1 MMPEA
6 RNPQELL
13 HELQRVANAAES
25 GDFSAILDVGRLPRG
40 EWETAL
46 LFNRILSENRA
57 GSKKNEN
64 DRQEMLKSIL
74 NGMEALICVC
84 DAENFE
90 ILFLNDS
97 IRKNFGLEGD
107 CVGQLCHKTLQGL
120 DEPCGPCP
128 YRQLHEE
135 PDKTLTWEHREAVKG
150 QTLRKTARL
159 IDWPGGRKAH
169 LEYAIDITEVRNAQE
184 ALEYREKMLDVLNRV
199 AILLLSQ
206 SEETFEKTLTE
217 GSELIADIVNVD
229 RISLSRN
236 IEHPDGLCAFQIYR
250 WNRDIG
256 SAHTAPELQNNPY
269 DQHIPRW
276 KEVLSSGECING
288 PVRLMPEADVLK
300 PFGCLTILAI
310 PVFDGGTFWGF
321 VLFEDLGKERVFTE
335 DEVGILRSAS
345 FMLANT
351 VIRNKET
358 KKIRKA
364 DEQLKE
370 MVREVEHQNR
380 LLHMVNRV
388 SAILLQSNVDTFES
402 DLLRSMGI
410 MAQAVDADRAYI
422 WKNEVVDGELYCDQ
436 IYEWS
441 EGAEPQQDKDFLR
454 GIRYRDAM
462 PSWEK
467 AFLQGNCFNGLVRD
481 LPANES
487 DILTRQG
494 ILSIL
499 VVPIYLKEQFWGF
512 VGFDDC
518 RNERVFSENEEK
530 ILRSASELIA
540 NALIRNSMEE
550 SILHLET
557 EVDQIYYDPLTGIY
571 NRRFLDKNL
580 NRIIPSLARSGS
592 VLSLLMVDIDYF
604 KRYNDTY
611 GHSEG
616 DNCLKIVAETLRDSI
631 TRTEDFVARYGGEEF
646 AVVLPN
652 TGEIG
657 ANMVAN
663 RILENIRKCGIP
675 HERSDAAS
683 CVTVSIGATTGKVE
697 YTHSADDYVRRAD
710 EMLYQAKRDGRNRY
724 VFARLYDRLPDSSGD
739 KEYANKLSNALAS
752 ITKPPV
758 LASGILEDAAKVIT
772 KMGCHALGTHK
783 VGVWL
788 TSKDARLFK
797 NVVSYNNAT
806 KGYTIQD
813 DFDLSNRTEYV
824 NHLKSERVLVIH
836 DADQPNPLANLTEA
850 YGPDMCALLDA
861 PIRIGGELAGVVC
874 IDQNRCEQY
883 PQRREWTIEEQNF
896 ASSLADL
903 MALAITSAELQS
915 PPRTA

>member
-1 MMPEA
+1 MPEE
-6 RNPQELL
+6 RDPSKLL
-13 HELQRVANAAES
+13 HELQRVENAAES
-25 GDFSAILDVGRLPRG
+25 GNFDAILDVDHLPCEEQEIAR
-40 EWETAL
+40 
-46 LFNRILSENRA
+46 LFNRILSEYRVGNK
-57 GSKKNEN
+57 SL
-64 DRQEMLKSIL
+64 EMLKSIL

-135 PDKTLTWEHREAVKG
+135 PDKTLIWEHREVVKG

-159 IDWPGGRKAH
+159 IDWADGRKAH
-169 LEYAIDITEVRNAQE
+169 LEYAIDITEVRKAQE
-184 ALEYREKMLDVLNRV
+184 ALEHRERMLDVLNRV
-199 AILLLSQ
+199 ALTLLSQ
-206 SEETFEKTLTE
+206 SEKTFRETMTAGIER
-217 GSELIADIVNVD
+217 IADAMNFD
-229 RISLSRN
+229 RLSVLRN
-236 IEHPDGLCAFQIYR
+236 AEYPDGLYASQIYC
-250 WNRDIG
+250 WSRDIG
-256 SAHTAPELQNNPY
+256 SVRTELELQDTPY
-269 DQHIPRW
+269 DRHIPYWRD
-276 KEVLSSGECING
+276 VLSSGECING
-288 PVRLMPEADVLK
+288 PVRLIPEADVLK
-300 PFGCLTILAI
+300 SFGCLTVLAI
-310 PVFDGGTFWGF
+310 PVFNGGTFWGF
-321 VLFEDLGKERVFTE
+321 VLFEDLTEERVFTE
-335 DEVGILRSAS
+335 DEVDILRSAS

-351 VIRNKET
+351 VIRNEET
-358 KKIRKA
+358 KKIQKA
-364 DEQLKE
+364 DKQLKG
-370 MVREVEHQNR
+370 MMREVEHQNR
-380 LLHMVNRV
+380 LLHTVNHM
-388 SAILLQSNVDTFES
+388 STILLQSNADTFES

-441 EGAEPQQDKDFLR
+441 RGAEPQQGKDFLR
-454 GIRYRDAM
+454 GIRYRDVM

-467 AFLQGNCFNGLVRD
+467 AFLQGNCINSLVRD

-518 RNERVFSENEEK
+518 HRERVFSENEET

-540 NALIRNSMEE
+540 GALIRNSMEA

-580 NRIIPSLARSGS
+580 NRIIASLSRSDS

-604 KRYNDTY
+604 KKYNDTY

-646 AVVLPN
+646 VVVLPN

-663 RILENIRKCGIP
+663 RILGNIRKCGIP
-675 HERSDAAS
+675 HERSSAAS
-683 CVTVSIGATTGKVE
+683 CVTVSVGVTTGKVE
-697 YTHSADDYVRRAD
+697 HTHSADDYVRRAD

-752 ITKPPV
+752 ITKMPV

-772 KMGCHALGTHK
+772 ETGCHALGTHRA
-783 VGVWL
+783 GVWL
-788 TSKDARLFK
+788 VSK
-797 NVVSYNNAT
+797 NAGFLKSLDQYKIT
-806 KGYTIQD
+806 TGEHAIQEN
-813 DFDLSNRTEYV
+813 FDLSARTEYV
-824 NHLKSERVLVIH
+824 DHLRSERVLVIH
-836 DADQPNPLANLTEA
+836 DADQPNPLGKLSEQ
-850 YGPDMCALLDA
+850 YGPKICAMLDA
-861 PIRIGGELAGVVC
+861 PIRIGGKLTGVVC
-874 IDQNRCEQY
+874 IEQDRCEQY

-903 MALAITSAELQS
+903 MALAIASTERKWPS
-915 PPRTA
+915 RTA